1 MVWIAVPIIFLVISF
16 FVLTLYK
23 GYKYEQQEEIKEN
36 LILNANGKG
45 EFRAYVANYN
55 GYIAGLHTYGCIAYI
70 KKV

>member
-36 LILNANGKG
+36 LIETNEIDLDNKKI
-45 EFRAYVANYN
+45 FVK
-55 GYIAGLHTYGCIAYI
+55 YI
-70 KKV
+70 KGLTD